1 MDMADRK
8 DGDLRR
14 VLLSADCFNDRAISL
29 GSFQVNT
36 PVSRSR
42 ASLSRVTLVVQ
53 FPEPAVLDLPDTLT
67 RSAETFLL
75 ILGSSAE

>member
-14 VLLSADCFNDRAISL
+14 VLLSAECFNDRAISL
-29 GSFQVNT
+29 GSFRVNT

-42 ASLSRVTLVVQ
+42 ASLSRVTLAVQ
-53 FPEPAVLDLPDTLT
+53 FPEPAVLSLPVTLT
-67 RSAETFLL
+67 RSAEKLLL
-75 ILGSSAE
+75 ILGCPVE